1 MSAITRKINEF
12 FRKAVK
18 KDVDKIKSE
27 IILSERQ
34 QQIFEMFY
42 IKKQSIDF
50 IADTLCVCRMVVNN
64 ELKII
69 RNQAIVDRNFY
80 YDKTEDPIE
89 YTMINDNELPF

>member
-1 MSAITRKINEF
+1 MSAIIKRINNF

-42 IKKQSIDF
+42 IKKQNIDF
-50 IADTLCVCRMVVNN
+50 IADSLCVCKMVVNN

-69 RNQAIVDRNFY
+69 REKIVKILD
-80 YDKTEDPIE
+80 
-89 YTMINDNELPF
+89 L

>member
-1 MSAITRKINEF
+1 MAIKSLLKAGARMSAIIKRINNF

-42 IKKQSIDF
+42 IKKQNIDF
-50 IADTLCVCRMVVNN
+50 IADSLCVCKMVVNN

-69 RNQAIVDRNFY
+69 REKIAKILD
-80 YDKTEDPIE
+80 
-89 YTMINDNELPF
+89 L

>member
-1 MSAITRKINEF
+1 MAIKSLLKAGARMSAIIKRINNF

-42 IKKQSIDF
+42 IKKQNIDF
-50 IADTLCVCRMVVNN
+50 IADSLCVCKMVVNN

-69 RNQAIVDRNFY
+69 REKIVKILD
-80 YDKTEDPIE
+80 
-89 YTMINDNELPF
+89 L

>member
-69 RNQAIVDRNFY
+69 REKIAKI
-80 YDKTEDPIE
+80 IE
-89 YTMINDNELPF
+89 I